1 MSRWFGLIAA
11 IVALLVP
18 AAVATAHVSVLPE
31 AVVQGETQ
39 EFTIRVPTERD
50 LPTTAVA
57 VEFPDEITVYSFAE
71 PPPGWTMRPL
81 RADDGTY
88 RGVEYRGGEIG
99 VARYVDFT
107 VLGTPFT
114 AGTALWPARQTYA
127 DGRVKPWTAP
137 PERPGEEQPESG
149 PTDPGPSAAVT
160 VAEPG
165 AAPAATAGMATTGA
179 TPVASDDDGSAGL
192 WLGVIAIIIS
202 GLAVLGVG
210 LLWSTRPAKLPE
222 DD

>member
-1 MSRWFGLIAA
+1 MRRWFGVVAA

-18 AAVATAHVSVLPE
+18 AVAATAHVSVLPSS
-31 AVVQGETQ
+31 VVQGEAQ

-50 LPTTAVA
+50 LPTTAVT
-57 VEFPDEITVYSFAE
+57 VEFPDEVTVYSFAE

-81 RADDGTY
+81 RAPDGSF

-99 VARYVDFT
+99 VARYADFT

-127 DGRVKPWTAP
+127 DGRVKPWTGAP
-137 PERPGEEQPESG
+137 EQPGEAQPESG
-149 PTDPGPSAAVT
+149 PTDPGPAAAVT
-160 VAEPG
+160 VAEAG
-165 AAPAATAGMATTGA
+165 AAPAAATTVPA
-179 TPVASDDDGSAGL
+179 ARASDDDGSADL

-202 GLAVLGVG
+202 ALAVLGVG
-210 LLWSTRPAKLPE
+210 LLWSTRPAKLP
-222 DD
+222 DDE